1 MRRKAKQGGQE
12 APEGAAA
19 SQRTPPPPEV
29 EGPRAHG
36 PWDESEVVL
45 EEDDPTRADLGAL
58 SLKGQADVEVRLQA
72 DEKTG
77 RVTAVMLVGTDGAME
92 LRAFA
97 APRNEDLW
105 EDVRRKMAAEAT
117 RRGGTATEV
126 EGPYGT
132 ALRLLVTGQAPDGK
146 TVQQPSTV
154 LGISGPRWLLR
165 VSMFGR
171 PAEEYRPD
179 APLETALRSVV
190 VKRGSSPMPPGE
202 ALPLVLPARAQRV
215 ERPGTGA

>member
-1 MRRKAKQGGQE
+1 MRKRRKAQQSTE
-12 APEGAAA
+12 DVAAA
-19 SQRTPPPPEV
+19 EPQV

-36 PWDESEVVL
+36 PWDESEITL

-58 SLKGQADVEVRLQA
+58 SLRGETGVEVRLQA

-77 RVTAVMLVGTDGAME
+77 RVTAVMLVAADGAME

-97 APRNEDLW
+97 APRHEDLW
-105 EDVRRKMAAEAT
+105 VDVRRQMAAEAT

-126 EGPYGT
+126 DGPYGT
-132 ALRLLVTGQAPDGK
+132 ALKLLVIGTGPDGK

-154 LGISGPRWLLR
+154 LGIAGPRWLLR

-171 PAEEYRPD
+171 PAQEFRPD
-179 APLETALRSVV
+179 APLETALRNVV
-190 VKRGSSPMPPGE
+190 VKRGGDPMPPGD
-202 ALPLVLPARAQRV
+202 ALPLVLPAKAQRV
-215 ERPGTGA
+215 ETPRPPQ

>member
-1 MRRKAKQGGQE
+1 MRRRSKQDAE
-12 APEGAAA
+12 DV
-19 SQRTPPPPEV
+19 TPAEPPRPQV
-29 EGPRAHG
+29 QGPRAHG
-36 PWDESEVVL
+36 PWDESEVTL
-45 EEDDPTRADLGAL
+45 DEDDPTRADLGAL
-58 SLKGQADVEVRLQA
+58 SIKGQADVEVRLQA

-77 RVTAVMLVGTDGAME
+77 RVTAVMLVGSDGAME

-105 EDVRRKMAAEAT
+105 EDVRRQMAAEAT

-132 ALRLLVTGQAPDGK
+132 ALKLLVTGTAPDGK

-154 LGISGPRWLLR
+154 LGIAGPRWMLR

-171 PAEEYRPD
+171 PAQEYQPD
-179 APLETALRSVV
+179 AALETALRNVV
-190 VKRGSSPMPPGE
+190 VKRGREPMPPGE

-215 ERPGTGA
+215 ERPDQA